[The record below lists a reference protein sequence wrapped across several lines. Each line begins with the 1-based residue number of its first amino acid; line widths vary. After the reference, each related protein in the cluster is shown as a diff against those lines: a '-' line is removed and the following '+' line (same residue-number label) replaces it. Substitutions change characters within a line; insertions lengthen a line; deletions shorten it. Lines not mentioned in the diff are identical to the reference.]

1 MTKKELVKII
11 REVVKIEVKKQAKEI
26 FINEYKKAKS
36 STLKS
41 LAPKQTPVKKVVR
54 QKRDFVSGNDA
65 LNDVLNET
73 VALSK
78 GDSEMD
84 EYPTMGGGSFDSSR
98 ASELLGYGDALS
110 AGGDKEQQ
118 RNMIAAQTLREKNL
132 NVNDVPESVL
142 NALTRDY
149 SDLMKHDKFKK
160 K

>member
-41 LAPKQTPVKKVVR
+41 LAPKPKPVKKVVP
-54 QKRDFVSGNDA
+54 QKRDFVKGNDA

-78 GDSEMD
+78 GDEMD
-84 EYPTMGGGSFDSSR
+84 EYPTMGGGTFDSSR
-98 ASELLGYGDALS
+98 ASELLGYGDALA
-110 AGGDKEQQ
+110 AGGNKEQQ
-118 RNMIAAQTLREKNL
+118 RNMAAAQTLREKNV
-132 NVNDVPESVL
+132 NINDVPESLV

-149 SDLMKHDKFKK
+149 SELMNHSKMKK
-160 K
+160 

>member
-41 LAPKQTPVKKVVR
+41 LAPKPKPVKKVAP
-54 QKRDFVSGNDA
+54 QKRDFVKGNDA

-78 GDSEMD
+78 GDEMD
-84 EYPTMGGGSFDSSR
+84 EYPTMGGGTFDSSR
-98 ASELLGYGDALS
+98 ASELLGYGDALA
-110 AGGDKEQQ
+110 AGGNKEQQ
-118 RNMIAAQTLREKNL
+118 RNMAAAQTLREKNV
-132 NVNDVPESVL
+132 NINDVPESLV

-149 SDLMKHDKFKK
+149 SELMNHSKMKK
-160 K
+160 

>member
-41 LAPKQTPVKKVVR
+41 LAPKPKPVKKVAP
-54 QKRDFVSGNDA
+54 QKRDFVKGNDA

-78 GDSEMD
+78 GDEME
-84 EYPTMGGGSFDSSR
+84 EYPTMGGGTFDSSR
-98 ASELLGYGDALS
+98 ASELLGYGDALA
-110 AGGDKEQQ
+110 AGGNKEQQ
-118 RNMIAAQTLREKNL
+118 RNMAAAQTLREKNV
-132 NVNDVPESVL
+132 NINDVPESLV

-149 SDLMKHDKFKK
+149 SELMNHSKMKK
-160 K
+160 